1 MLKYTTPHDA
11 EILLQKSEGLI
22 VFGMTERR
30 SWEYIKQ
37 LQPISYRSLQKERK
51 FLTILTH
58 LKNKIAK
65 IQIAQAMP
73 ETTQMISD
81 IQEKI
86 WVVNSPGKAPMNL

>member
-1 MLKYTTPHDA
+1 MGIRQTPIA
-11 EILLQKSEGLI
+11 YILE
-22 VFGMTERR
+22 VC
-30 SWEYIKQ
+30 
-37 LQPISYRSLQKERK
+37 RK
-51 FLTILTH
+51 GTCLTILTH

-73 ETTQMISD
+73 KTTQMISD